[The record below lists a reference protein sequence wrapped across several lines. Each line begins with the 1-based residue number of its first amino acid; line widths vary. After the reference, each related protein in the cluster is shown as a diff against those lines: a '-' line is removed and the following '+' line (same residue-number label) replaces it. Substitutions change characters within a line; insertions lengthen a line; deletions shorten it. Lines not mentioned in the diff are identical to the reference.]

1 MITSYKNKAIFFDRD
16 GTINNPVYRDNGF
29 FSPRIF
35 NDFSIYKDVKEC
47 IDFLVDNNF
56 LILIISNQPDISRKK
71 MEMSQLEK
79 MNNQINDLF
88 HVDDIYYSFDSDV
101 YKDGTKKPSPKMLFD
116 ARKKWSIDF
125 SRSYFIGDTLIDK
138 ECAQNAGVPFIL
150 ISREHN
156 KDLDSEMKINDL
168 RQIKNVINIYD

>member
-1 MITSYKNKAIFFDRD
+1 MLSSNKNKAIFFDRD
-16 GTINNPVYRDNGF
+16 GTINNLVYRDNGF

-35 NDFSIYKDVKEC
+35 DDFSIYKDVKES

-56 LILIISNQPDISRKK
+56 LIIIISNQPDISREK
-71 MEMSQLEK
+71 MEMNQLEK
-79 MNNQINDLF
+79 MNNLIKDSF
-88 HVDDIYYSFDSDV
+88 HIDDIYYSFDSDV
-101 YKDGTKKPSPKMLFD
+101 QKNGTKKPSPRMLFD
-116 ARKKWSIDF
+116 AREKWSIDF

-156 KDLDSEMKINDL
+156 KDLDFESKIDDL
-168 RQIKNVINIYD
+168 RQIKNFINIL